1 MTRES
6 ETITEGKRRTKA
18 DEMTLIT
25 SVTEVT
31 FEV

>member
-1 MTRES
+1 MHRKS

-25 SVTEVT
+25 PVTEVT
-31 FEV
+31 F